1 MQCSSELR
9 DNRETQIIMDRNRNR
24 KRKANDAASPKGEG
38 SASKRQKTR
47 LVSAHLVICQSGGF
61 VSRVDGVVVEEL
73 LQFPSKAPSFDA
85 ARPLPPTAT
94 LDKRVQTLG
103 LFKTIQT
110 DKLRLKEHETPQT
123 TTTIGLQFIDHLKS
137 AKDKT

>member
-1 MQCSSELR
+1 
-9 DNRETQIIMDRNRNR
+9 MDRNRNR
-24 KRKANDAASPKGEG
+24 KRKANDAASPKAEG

-47 LVSAHLVICQSGGF
+47 LVSAHQVVCRSSGLEGRMDE
-61 VSRVDGVVVEEL
+61 VL
-73 LQFPSKAPSFDA
+73 LLLLHFPKKHRHGHA

-94 LDKRVQTLG
+94 LEKREQTLG

-110 DKLRLKEHETPQT
+110 DKLRPKEHETPQT